1 MQEGKQLVSCAAG
14 GGGGD
19 VKRTI
24 ELYML
29 ERCDTRSGANWGQ
42 FQRSSLSL
50 WSPGRAGWKTSCFP
64 RQERRKGR
72 RCGWE
77 AALRS
82 LPDNSN
88 LIRHKRFP
96 SLPTEY
102 LISICSTSP
111 LLQRDRVHSFLSIVL
126 HALSISCKSWWFK
139 SKLCL
144 TIFPSWTICFVL
156 HSKCELWSSHN
167 LSDGGR
173 VCGLVHKRPSSHQT
187 LRVWSQTSHLMRLT
201 CLDLSYCAS
210 KQAQWCC
217 FLSNYIYDKLVQGA
231 DNFTLEIILSWI
243 EHFGI

>member
-1 MQEGKQLVSCAAG
+1 MQEGKQLVSCSAG

-50 WSPGRAGWKTSCFP
+50 WSPSRAGWKTSCFP

-88 LIRHKRFP
+88 WIRHKRFP
-96 SLPTEY
+96 SVQAEY
-102 LISICSTSP
+102 LISIRPTSP
-111 LLQRDRVHSFLSIVL
+111 VLHRDRGHIFPSVVL
-126 HALSISCKSWWFK
+126 PVLSISCKSRWFK

-144 TIFPSWTICFVL
+144 AIFTSWTICFVL
-156 HSKCELWSSHN
+156 HSKFELWSSHN
-167 LSDGGR
+167 LSDSGH
-173 VCGLVHKRPSSHQT
+173 VCGLTQKHPSSHQT
-187 LRVWSQTSHLMRLT
+187 LRVWSSTSYMMWLK
-201 CLDLSYCAS
+201 CLDPNYWAS
-210 KQAQWCC
+210 KQA
-217 FLSNYIYDKLVQGA
+217 
-231 DNFTLEIILSWI
+231 
-243 EHFGI
+243 